1 MLITDAPAAT
11 ASPIA
16 SPEAEQVISPSLPG
30 TVFNGTLSVRAPG
43 QTPRMPI
50 PFCGAAATAAVAVPC
65 GLVTGVPGSVEKLES
80 PVHSTCF
87 ASAATSTSAISG
99 LWGVTGGG
107 CAAETTCARQSFGGP
122 DSGSLGTLESLL

>member
-1 MLITDAPAAT
+1 MLITEAPLST
-11 ASPIA
+11 AFAIA
-16 SPEAEQVISPSLPG
+16 SPVSSQLTSLSVPG
-30 TVFNGTLSVRAPG
+30 TVGSGTLSVRAPG

-50 PFCGAAATAAVAVPC
+50 PFCGAEATAAVAVPC
-65 GLVTGVPGSVEKLES
+65 GLVTGVPGSAEKLGS
-80 PVHSTCF
+80 PVHSMCL

-122 DSGSLGTLESLL
+122 DSGSLGTLEILL